1 MKGHSAVT
9 TRFIDPKI
17 LASANNL
24 HLVAR
29 TVVEGF
35 VAGLHRSPYHGF
47 SLEFS
52 EYREY
57 SPGDDTRSVD
67 WKVYARTDRFYVKKF
82 EGDTNTQ
89 VFLLVDTS
97 KSMFFSTSELSKI
110 DYARFLAASLAYFST
125 RQSDSV
131 GMISFDSTI
140 GNVTPPRVR
149 HGQLMSL
156 LRHLEGIKPGGETRI
171 AQTLK
176 EFSRFVRKRSL
187 VILISDLYE
196 EPEELAKG
204 LRFFHHRGNDV
215 LLFHILDPLELDMPI
230 EGVATLEDIE
240 TGEQIPFASEH
251 SREAYLRELTRHMTE
266 LKKEC
271 RNVEIDYEVL
281 RTDQPLDAALFRYLS
296 ARSRRI

>member
-1 MKGHSAVT
+1 MKGHTALT

-17 LASANNL
+17 LATANNL

-29 TVVEGF
+29 AVVEGF

-47 SLEFS
+47 SLEFA

-97 KSMFFSTSELSKI
+97 KSMFFSSSEISKI

-125 RQSDSV
+125 RQSDAV

-140 GNVTPPRVR
+140 GNVTPPKTR

-156 LRHLEGIKPGGETRI
+156 LRHLETIQPGGETRI
-171 AQTLK
+171 AGTLK

-196 EPEELAKG
+196 DPDDLAKA

-215 LLFHILDPLELDMPI
+215 LLFHIFDPLELDMPL

-240 TGEQIPFASEH
+240 TGEQIPFTSEH
-251 SREAYLRELTRHMTE
+251 SREAYLRELNRHMSV

-271 RNVEIDYEVL
+271 RNVKIDYEVL

>member
-1 MKGHSAVT
+1 MKGHAALS

-47 SLEFS
+47 SMEFA

-67 WKVYARTDRFYVKKF
+67 WKVYGRTDRFYVKKF

-97 KSMFFSTSELSKI
+97 KSMFFSSNEISKI

-125 RQSDSV
+125 RQSDAV

-140 GNVTPPRVR
+140 GQVTPPRTR

-156 LRHLEGIKPGGETRI
+156 LRHLEDIKPGGKTRI
-171 AQTLK
+171 AETLK

-187 VILISDLYE
+187 VILISDFYE
-196 EPEELAKG
+196 DPEELAKA
-204 LRFFHHRGNDV
+204 LRFFHYRGNDV
-215 LLFHILDPLELDMPI
+215 LLFHVLDPLELEMPL

-240 TGEQIPFASEH
+240 TGEQIPFTSEH
-251 SREAYLRELTRHMTE
+251 SREAYLQELNGHMTA

-271 RNVEIDYEVL
+271 RNVKIDYEVL